1 MAKLTISKMAKLY
14 GLSRGAIYD
23 KVAKGNLTATLN
35 EQGQKVVDMV
45 DMISLYGEPVSNKS
59 NLIEQQQTIQNSSK
73 QTEFDSVELYKK
85 MLDISESARLKAEDR
100 EERLFNEISQLKN
113 EIKELKNVLG
123 YSGKS
128 HTEQQQTVQNS
139 LIEQDNQTVLNSNE
153 QNKTELMNP
162 KEYSMPVV
170 KEEEPKQRSFWS
182 KFFLPNG

>member
-45 DMISLYGEPVSNKS
+45 DMISLYGEPPSNKVNS
-59 NLIEQQQTIQNSSK
+59 IEQQPTVQNSSK
-73 QTEFDSVELYKK
+73 QTELDTINLYKK

-113 EIKELKNVLG
+113 EIRELKNVLG
-123 YSGKS
+123 YSSKPY
-128 HTEQQQTVQNS
+128 TEQQPTVKNS
-139 LIEQDNQTVLNSNE
+139 SIEQDQKTSLNSNE
-153 QNKTELMNP
+153 QDVSTLVQLK
-162 KEYSMPVV
+162 KYSIPEI
-170 KEEEPKQRSFWS
+170 KEEEPKKRGFWS